1 MAVPATN
8 LAVRQEGRSTPASAA
23 RRMPSLWQPF
33 ESLRGEIEQIFDE
46 FTRGFGLPSMS
57 QSLPSLEPSRRAQTS
72 LSMTT
77 PAMDVVEK
85 EKEYQ
90 ITAELPGLDE
100 KDIEVNVANG
110 GLTIRGEKK
119 VEKEEKQKDY
129 YVSERRYG
137 SFERY
142 FGLPEGVDPDKI
154 EASFKNG
161 VLKVTLPKTA
171 EAQKPA
177 KKIEVKAA

>member
-1 MAVPATN
+1 MANETK
-8 LAVRQEGRSTPASAA
+8 LAVTKKPAEPALA
-23 RRMPSLWQPF
+23 GDVWRPFEALRKEIDRVFEDFGDGFWRQPF
-33 ESLRGEIEQIFDE
+33 RSLAALERAW
-46 FTRGFGLPSMS
+46 PSK
-57 QSLPSLEPSRRAQTS
+57 LA
-72 LSMTT
+72 TT
-77 PAMDVVEK
+77 PAVDVSETDK
-85 EKEYQ
+85 AYE

-100 KDIEVNVANG
+100 KNIEVNVANG
-110 GLTIRGEKK
+110 GLTIKGEKK
-119 VEKEEKQKDY
+119 DEKEEKKQDY

-142 FGLPEGVDPDKI
+142 FTLPDSVDAARI
-154 EASFKNG
+154 EATFKNG

>member
-1 MAVPATN
+1 MANETKLPVTKKASEPAFAPEAWHPFDTLRKEVDRLFEDFGRDDFWRRPLRSLAGIERN
-8 LAVRQEGRSTPASAA
+8 LAQKFAAAPAVDVA
-23 RRMPSLWQPF
+23 
-33 ESLRGEIEQIFDE
+33 ES
-46 FTRGFGLPSMS
+46 
-57 QSLPSLEPSRRAQTS
+57 
-72 LSMTT
+72 
-77 PAMDVVEK
+77 EK
-85 EKEYQ
+85 AYE
-90 ITAELPGLDE
+90 ITAELPGMDE

-110 GLTIRGEKK
+110 GLTIKGEKK
-119 VEKEEKQKDY
+119 EEKEEKQKDY

-137 SFERY
+137 SFQRY
-142 FGLPEGVDPDKI
+142 FGLPDSVDASKI

>member
-1 MAVPATN
+1 MANETKLPVTRKTLEPVSAQDAWRPLEALRKEVDRLFEDFSGDDFWRRPFRS
-8 LAVRQEGRSTPASAA
+8 LAGIERKLTKQFSAA
-23 RRMPSLWQPF
+23 PAVDVS
-33 ESLRGEIEQIFDE
+33 ESDKAYEI
-46 FTRGFGLPSMS
+46 T
-57 QSLPSLEPSRRAQTS
+57 
-72 LSMTT
+72 
-77 PAMDVVEK
+77 V
-85 EKEYQ
+85 
-90 ITAELPGLDE
+90 ELPGMDE

-110 GLTIRGEKK
+110 ALTIKGEKK
-119 VEKEEKQKDY
+119 EEKEEKQKDY

-142 FGLPEGVDPDKI
+142 FGLPDGVDAGKI
-154 EASFKNG
+154 EAAFKNG

>member
-1 MAVPATN
+1 MASETKLPVTKKANEPAFASEAWRPFETLRKEVDRLFEDFGGDDFWRRPFRSLAGFERN
-8 LAVRQEGRSTPASAA
+8 LAQKLASTPAVDVA
-23 RRMPSLWQPF
+23 
-33 ESLRGEIEQIFDE
+33 ESDKAYE
-46 FTRGFGLPSMS
+46 
-57 QSLPSLEPSRRAQTS
+57 
-72 LSMTT
+72 
-77 PAMDVVEK
+77 
-85 EKEYQ
+85 
-90 ITAELPGLDE
+90 ITAELPGMDE

-110 GLTIRGEKK
+110 GLTIKGEKR

-142 FGLPEGVDPDKI
+142 FRLPEDVEADKI

-177 KKIEVKAA
+177 KKIVVKAA